1 MSRPASLAAATLA
14 QATMDLRLTARR
26 GENVLVTIVIPVV
39 VLLFFSTVGVVS
51 TGTERPVDFL
61 LPGALALA
69 VIATSL
75 VNLGIATAYERNYGV
90 LKRLGGSPLTRGGL
104 LTAKMGTVLV
114 VEITQVV
121 LLIAIALGVLG
132 WSTGPGASVAV
143 FAVSLVLGTAAF
155 AGLGLLLAGALRAEA
170 TLALANG
177 LFIAFLLLG
186 GIVIPVSHLPAP
198 LATVAS
204 WLPAAALADAF
215 RVALGSAGADD
226 LVRSLAIVAAWAIG
240 SVGLAVRTFRWE

>member
-1 MSRPASLAAATLA
+1 ME
-14 QATMDLRLTARR
+14 LRLTARR

-39 VLLFFSTVGVVS
+39 VLLFFTSVNVLPAGA
-51 TGTERPVDFL
+51 GDPVDFL

-75 VNLGIATAYERNYGV
+75 VNLGIATAYERTYGV

-114 VEITQVV
+114 VEIAQVV
-121 LLIAIALGVLG
+121 LLVAIAAGVLG
-132 WSTGPGASVAV
+132 WSAGSGASVPV
-143 FAVSLVLGTAAF
+143 FIVSLLLGTAAF
-155 AGLGLLLAGALRAEA
+155 AGLGLLMAGTLRAEA

-177 LFIAFLLLG
+177 LFIAALLLG
-186 GIVIPVSHLPAP
+186 GIVVPVSHLPEP

-204 WLPAAALADAF
+204 LLPAAALSDAL
-215 RVALGSAGADD
+215 RMALGAAAIAPGPWLI
-226 LVRSLAIVAAWAIG
+226 LVVWAIG
-240 SVGLAVRTFRWE
+240 AVVA